1 MMKKDYYD
9 VLGVSRTADAAAI
22 KKAYR
27 KLAKK
32 YHPDSNVGNVQA
44 EERFKELNEAYDIL
58 GDEKQ
63 RELYDQYGHAAFDE
77 TAGAYGSTESNGFG
91 NGPHYAYGDMN
102 NGYREYHFEGGKD
115 MDDILKHIFG
125 GSGAF
130 HRGTANGFRGNG
142 FNKTYSRHGFP
153 EKGADIQSSIEVS
166 FDEAA
171 FGCKKIIRLQDEN
184 GQVQSM
190 EVTIPAGIADGKVM
204 RLKGKGMAGTNGG
217 EPGNLL
223 LNITVHDKP
232 GFRRDGQNVYTTVTI
247 PFATAVLGGEVKI
260 STIYGD
266 VICKIKAG
274 TQSGSQIRLKGKG
287 IVASGNP
294 AVHVDQYVT
303 VEVQVPKNLTP
314 EAKQKLKEFEQLC
327 NEADKSTHGGY
338 AA

>member
-102 NGYREYHFEGGKD
+102 NGYREYHFEGGKE

-204 RLKGKGMAGTNGG
+204 RLKGKGMDGTNGG
-217 EPGNLL
+217 SLE
-223 LNITVHDKP
+223 TC
-232 GFRRDGQNVYTTVTI
+232 
-247 PFATAVLGGEVKI
+247 
-260 STIYGD
+260 S
-266 VICKIKAG
+266 
-274 TQSGSQIRLKGKG
+274 
-287 IVASGNP
+287 
-294 AVHVDQYVT
+294 
-303 VEVQVPKNLTP
+303 
-314 EAKQKLKEFEQLC
+314 
-327 NEADKSTHGGY
+327 
-338 AA
+338 

>member
-1 MMKKDYYD
+1 
-9 VLGVSRTADAAAI
+9 
-22 KKAYR
+22 
-27 KLAKK
+27 
-32 YHPDSNVGNVQA
+32 
-44 EERFKELNEAYDIL
+44 
-58 GDEKQ
+58 
-63 RELYDQYGHAAFDE
+63 
-77 TAGAYGSTESNGFG
+77 
-91 NGPHYAYGDMN
+91 
-102 NGYREYHFEGGKD
+102 

-142 FNKTYSRHGFP
+142 FNKTYSRHGFSRHGFP
-153 EKGADIQSSIEVS
+153 EKGADIQRSIEVS

-247 PFATAVLGGEVKI
+247 PFTTAVLGGEVKI

-294 AVHVDQYVT
+294 AVHGDQYVT
-303 VEVQVPKNLTP
+303 VEVQVPKNLMP

-327 NEADKSTHGGY
+327 NETGKSTHGGY

>member
-1 MMKKDYYD
+1 MP
-9 VLGVSRTADAAAI
+9 
-22 KKAYR
+22 
-27 KLAKK
+27 LASGSLEPAPLLL
-32 YHPDSNVGNVQA
+32 HTGRHVQ
-44 EERFKELNEAYDIL
+44 L
-58 GDEKQ
+58 
-63 RELYDQYGHAAFDE
+63 
-77 TAGAYGSTESNGFG
+77 
-91 NGPHYAYGDMN
+91 
-102 NGYREYHFEGGKD
+102 
-115 MDDILKHIFG
+115 
-125 GSGAF
+125 
-130 HRGTANGFRGNG
+130 
-142 FNKTYSRHGFP
+142 
-153 EKGADIQSSIEVS
+153 
-166 FDEAA
+166 
-171 FGCKKIIRLQDEN
+171 DEN

-294 AVHVDQYVT
+294 ADGLFFCSQRPLHR
-303 VEVQVPKNLTP
+303 
-314 EAKQKLKEFEQLC
+314 
-327 NEADKSTHGGY
+327 S
-338 AA
+338 